1 MAVVAAGPLVG
12 AALGVLALASACAPA
27 ARTPGPESLAPVA
40 ESAAVAPG
48 TAAPVAPAVP
58 APSAG
63 LPAPLDT
70 AVPPLASLT
79 LREKAAQVVMPWIS
93 GDYWAADA
101 AARDSAM
108 RLAGADGVGGFIVG
122 VGSSPYDIAEKLN
135 ALQRTARI
143 PLLIASD
150 LESGLGTRVRGGTAF
165 PGNMALG
172 ATGRELDAYEVGRVA
187 ALEGRAIGIH
197 LDFAPVVDVNNNPQ
211 NPIIN
216 VRSFGEDP
224 RRVAVLGA
232 AFVRGLREHGMLST
246 AKHFPGHGD
255 TGTDSHIA
263 LPVVTASRA
272 RLDSVELVPFRA
284 AIAAGADAVMAA
296 HLAVPSLAGPDAPPA
311 TLSRTV
317 LDTLLRGDLGFRG
330 LIVTDALNMGAVVT
344 RYGPARAAVMALQA
358 GADILLMPVN
368 AEATIAAVVDAVGR
382 GDVSEARLDSSVA
395 RILAVKQRLGLFQ
408 HRQVD
413 PARVAA
419 AVGTAANA
427 ALAQDISQ
435 RSLVLVKD
443 SLGLVPLPAASR
455 HRVFVL
461 CYGDENSRDVGA
473 TFLQAARGA
482 LDTVR
487 TMRLWPSS
495 GPASLDSARAAAAG
509 AGTILFLAASRPTA
523 WHPDA
528 VDIPDAVAGLIEQL
542 ATGNAPVIAVSLG
555 SPYVLRQIPNV
566 SAYVAAWSD
575 TDPIEFALA
584 RALLGLA
591 PVTGTLPVS
600 LPPAYPLGTGI
611 TRTPGAA
618 AGAAVAP
625 RGAP

>member
-1 MAVVAAGPLVG
+1 MKHPSSFAVFAVLGPVP
-12 AALGVLALASACAPA
+12 VLALFLLAASCAPTA
-27 ARTPGPESLAPVA
+27 TTAGTEAPAPAPDTMAVAEPA
-40 ESAAVAPG
+40 ESAAATPS
-48 TAAPVAPAVP
+48 APAP
-58 APSAG
+58 AP
-63 LPAPLDT
+63 DT
-70 AVPPLASLT
+70 AVPSLASLT
-79 LREKAAQVVMPWIS
+79 LREKAAQLVMPWIS

-101 AARDSAM
+101 AARDSAT

-122 VGSSPYDIAEKLN
+122 VGSSPYDIATKLN

-150 LESGLGTRVRGGTAF
+150 LEAGLGTRVRGGTEF

-197 LDFAPVVDVNNNPQ
+197 LDFAPVVDVNNNPL

-224 RRVAVLGA
+224 RRVALLGT
-232 AFVRGLREHGMLST
+232 AFIRGLREHGMLST

-272 RLDSVELVPFRA
+272 RLDTVELVPFRA
-284 AIAAGADAVMAA
+284 AIAAGTDAVMAA
-296 HLAVPSLAGPDAPPA
+296 HLAVPSLAGPNAPPA
-311 TLSRTV
+311 TLSSAV
-317 LDTLLRGDLGFRG
+317 LDTLLRGTLGFHG
-330 LIVTDALNMGAVVT
+330 LVVTDALNMGAIVT
-344 RYGPARAAVMALQA
+344 RYGPAQAAVLAFEA

-368 AEATIAAVVDAVGR
+368 AESTIAAVMAAVGH
-382 GDVSEARLDSSVA
+382 GEVSEARLDSSVA
-395 RILAVKQRLGLFQ
+395 RILAVKQRLGLFH
-408 HRQVD
+408 HRLVD
-413 PARVAA
+413 VGAIPAE
-419 AVGTAANA
+419 VGTAADA

-443 SLGLVPLPAASR
+443 TLGLVPLPAASR
-455 HRVFVL
+455 RRVLVL
-461 CYGDENSRDVGA
+461 AYGDENSGNVGGI
-473 TFLQAARGA
+473 FLQAVRSAF
-482 LDTVR
+482 DTVR
-487 TMRLWPSS
+487 TMRLWPAS
-495 GPASLDSARAAAAG
+495 GPASLDSARTAAAG
-509 AGTILFLAASRPTA
+509 ASTIIFLAASRPTA

-528 VDIPDAVAGLIEQL
+528 VDIPDAVAGLVEQL
-542 ATGNAPVIAVSLG
+542 AVGNAPVVAVSLG

-575 TDPIEFALA
+575 TDQIEFAVA

-591 PVTGTLPVS
+591 PITGTLPVS
-600 LPPAYPLGTGI
+600 IPPAYPLGAGLMRPAAAAPGATAAAP
-611 TRTPGAA
+611 RTP
-618 AGAAVAP
+618 
-625 RGAP
+625 